1 MAEEGQP
8 DPVAEGAEPDA
19 QTTPAPEEA
28 SWDSNGNF
36 QEGWVDNLVP
46 EDSRHL
52 GVFKGI
58 TNIKGAMTQLANL
71 ERLRGKQGKGIM
83 PLTEDATETEKE
95 AYYTAIGRPESADKY
110 ETTVPEEL
118 SQFYS
123 DETMVGVKDE
133 FYKAG
138 LTQAQVNTIMQLD
151 AQRVMASIE
160 AAEAAEVSAHDEAE
174 AALKKK
180 WGLAY
185 GERILAANKVI
196 ADNVPE
202 ADRAALTD
210 IIGNSPVVA
219 DFLATIGKKYFT
231 EDTLQSDSPRS
242 GQLTPQEAD
251 LRMRELIA
259 ERASMPPNSNQTAKY
274 KRLSKDINEMT
285 LAALGG

>member
-1 MAEEGQP
+1 MADEGQP
-8 DPVAEGAEPDA
+8 DPVAEGIESDA
-19 QTTPAPEEA
+19 QTASAPEGSFIDAE
-28 SWDSNGNF
+28 GNF
-36 QEGWVDNLVP
+36 QEGWINALVP
-46 EDSRHL
+46 EDSRDL

-58 TNIKGAMTQLANL
+58 TNAKSAMKQLANL
-71 ERLRGKQGKGIM
+71 ERLRGKQGKGLM
-83 PLTEDATETEKE
+83 PLTDDSTDTEKE
-95 AYYTAIGRPESADKY
+95 AFYAAIGRPESSDKY
-110 ETTVPEEL
+110 EVIVPENL
-118 SQFYS
+118 SQYYT
-123 DETMVGVKDE
+123 DETMMGVKDA
-133 FYKAG
+133 FHKAG
-138 LTQAQVNTIMQLD
+138 LTQKQVSAIMQLD

-185 GERILAANKVI
+185 AERILAANKVI